1 MMSSTTNPIWNRYI
15 NMKLEEWLTWIANHS
30 LEAHM
35 ALLSKFILANP
46 YYIPDFEKG
55 IDLDDFFIRMV
66 YDETYLS
73 SLSDKGLT
81 VWYNSDFHDF
91 LQSLMPYTIR
101 NKDLRKIYDF
111 LIKYIWWFDRQYS
124 VVRKHLS
131 VKFEAE
137 GRSFK

>member
-1 MMSSTTNPIWNRYI
+1 MPSNTNPIWNRYI
-15 NMKLEEWLTWIANHS
+15 NTKLEEWLTWVANHS
-30 LEAHM
+30 LDSHT
-35 ALLSKFILANP
+35 ALLKKFILANP
-46 YYIPDFEKG
+46 YYIPNFEKG
-55 IDLDDFFIRMV
+55 LDLDDFFIKMI

-73 SLSDKGLT
+73 GLSDKGLT

-131 VKFEAE
+131 EKFEAE

>member
-1 MMSSTTNPIWNRYI
+1 
-15 NMKLEEWLTWIANHS
+15 
-30 LEAHM
+30 
-35 ALLSKFILANP
+35 LANP

-55 IDLDDFFIRMV
+55 LDLDDFFIKMI
-66 YDETYLS
+66 YDEAYLL

-81 VWYNSDFHDF
+81 VWYNTDFHDF

-131 VKFEAE
+131 EKLEAK